1 MIVGSSKTQTSAVQK
16 MNDSVCIKWT
26 SGHGESEIDTRSSE
40 NTAMPK
46 QQDTVY
52 MYLDESGNFDF
63 GPNGSE
69 MFIMT
74 CVVMNRPFRLS
85 HVLMDYRYDCLEDG
99 IEIEKFHACEDTRD
113 VRLGVYRRL
122 AALGSGVRAYSV
134 SIEKEQVPEDMRKA
148 SALYSEVFS
157 WIVEEVYRNECGPS
171 TAKAIV
177 VTDSLPKQARK
188 KEVEG
193 PLKTFMKRVFQRNG
207 VPYSLMH
214 HCSSCDP
221 NLQIA
226 DYYCWAVHR
235 KLVKGLDWPYSMIE
249 GFVKERG
256 IASAKES
263 GGA

>member
-1 MIVGSSKTQTSAVQK
+1 
-16 MNDSVCIKWT
+16 
-26 SGHGESEIDTRSSE
+26 
-40 NTAMPK
+40 
-46 QQDTVY
+46 

-85 HVLMDYRYDCLEDG
+85 HVLMDYRYDCLENG
-99 IEIEKFHACEDTRD
+99 VEIEKFHACEDTRD

-134 SIEKEQVPEDMRKA
+134 SIEKDQVPEDMRKA

-157 WIVEEVYRNECGPS
+157 WIVEEVYRNECGP
-171 TAKAIV
+171 
-177 VTDSLPKQARK
+177 D
-188 KEVEG
+188 
-193 PLKTFMKRVFQRNG
+193 
-207 VPYSLMH
+207 SLMH

-221 NLQIA
+221 NLQVA
-226 DYYCWAVHR
+226 DYFCWAVHR
-235 KLVKGLDWPYSMIE
+235 KLVKGFDWPYSVIE

-256 IASAKES
+256 IASVKES
-263 GGA
+263 GDA

>member
-1 MIVGSSKTQTSAVQK
+1 MPRMNNDVTINWVTSQTRPAISMSADVSTAAIRQ
-16 MNDSVCIKWT
+16 
-26 SGHGESEIDTRSSE
+26 HG
-40 NTAMPK
+40 
-46 QQDTVY
+46 TVY

-85 HVLMDYRYDCLEDG
+85 HVLMDYRYDCLENNV
-99 IEIEKFHACEDTRD
+99 EIEKFHACEDTKD
-113 VRLGVYRRL
+113 VRLGVYKRL

-134 SIEKEQVPEDMRKA
+134 SIEKNQVPESMRKA
-148 SALYSEVFS
+148 SSLYSEVFS
-157 WIVEEVYRNECGPS
+157 WIVEEVYRNECGPA
-171 TAKAIV
+171 TEKAIV

-193 PLKTFMKRVFQRNG
+193 PLKTFMKRVFQNNG
-207 VPYSLMH
+207 IPYLLMH

-221 NLQIA
+221 NLQVA

-235 KLVKGLDWPYSMIE
+235 KLVKGLDWPYSVIE
-249 GFVKERG
+249 GFVKELG
-256 IASAKES
+256 VASVQEN

>member
-1 MIVGSSKTQTSAVQK
+1 MNSNVAIRWVTSQASSAISMSAGA
-16 MNDSVCIKWT
+16 ST
-26 SGHGESEIDTRSSE
+26 
-40 NTAMPK
+40 TAK
-46 QQDTVY
+46 QQPETVY

-85 HVLMDYRYDCLEDG
+85 HVLMDYRYDCLENG
-99 IEIEKFHACEDTRD
+99 VEIEKFHACEDTRD

-134 SIEKEQVPEDMRKA
+134 SIEKDQVPEDMRKA

-157 WIVEEVYRNECGPS
+157 WIVEEVYRNECGPD

-193 PLKTFMKRVFQRNG
+193 PLKTFMKRVFQNNG
-207 VPYSLMH
+207 IPYSLMH

-221 NLQIA
+221 NLQVA
-226 DYYCWAVHR
+226 DYFCWAVHR
-235 KLVKGLDWPYSMIE
+235 KLVKGFDWPYSVIE

-256 IASAKES
+256 IASVKES
-263 GGA
+263 GDA